1 MKRVLFLF
9 SLIMMLGICANADAQ
24 VQGRCVAVVHD
35 YDPDTELIYMFSGFK
50 TLAINN
56 PYLSP
61 IMENGY
67 AIGFKVPM
75 GSLDVQARKAD
86 YWEFPVS
93 YVSLGGSTPEPAY
106 IRIEFAK

>member
-1 MKRVLFLF
+1 MKRIMFIF
-9 SLIMMLGICANADAQ
+9 SLILMLGVCVNANAQ

-35 YDPDTELIYMFSGFK
+35 YDPDTELVYMFSGFK

-61 IMENGY
+61 IMEGGY
-67 AIGFKVPM
+67 AIGFRVPM
-75 GSLDVQARKAD
+75 GSLILQARKAD
-86 YWEFPVS
+86 YWEFPVD
-93 YVSLGGSTPEPAY
+93 YVSLAGGTPEPAY